1 MCVCLC
7 VCVLVIQC
15 CVTNYPQTQM
25 LKTINISYLKQF
37 LWVRN
42 PRQAHLG
49 GSDLGS
55 LMRLQSRCWPGLQ
68 SSEGLTR
75 LGDPLPKRPT
85 RNADDRKSQSLT
97 SCCQKALVHCHVN
110 LSIGLCDELRKWQLT
125 SPRVGDPTKQGR
137 SCNIFHYLAL
147 EVISTICYWL
157 QRSALFNMEGDCII
171 VELLGF
177 ILEPGYYTHLSF
189 KVYLFNSVF
198 YSSKLLN
205 YLNEQSLLAITILSL
220 FAVTQCWQS
229 CTPFLKGAKHFIVPL
244 RCNSKSDYC
253 FQGTPSTL

>member
-1 MCVCLC
+1 MHKKSRKSLHGWFWFRVSPKVTVKKLARAA
-7 VCVLVIQC
+7 VIWRLHGAWG
-15 CVTNYPQTQM
+15 YP
-25 LKTINISYLKQF
+25 F
-37 LWVRN
+37 
-42 PRQAHLG
+42 
-49 GSDLGS
+49 
-55 LMRLQSRCWPGLQ
+55 
-68 SSEGLTR
+68 
-75 LGDPLPKRPT
+75 PKRPT

-220 FAVTQCWQS
+220 FAVTQCW
-229 CTPFLKGAKHFIVPL
+229 
-244 RCNSKSDYC
+244 
-253 FQGTPSTL
+253 